1 MKRFGLALAVVLRLS
16 AGSSSAAGATLLDEG
31 DREVPDHRA
40 ATPPGWINI
49 RPSDAPSPERIDIR
63 FIGTADQAGDFAI
76 PSVTGPRFES
86 ASPSPEPATWATTL
100 AGFALLGAMLR
111 AQRQA
116 RGFA

>member
-1 MKRFGLALAVVLRLS
+1 MKRFGLALAVILRFS
-16 AGSSSAAGATLLDEG
+16 AGSSPATGATLLDEG
-31 DREVPDHRA
+31 DREIPDTRA
-40 ATPPGWINI
+40 ATPAGWIDI
-49 RPSDAPSPERIDIR
+49 APSDARSPERIDIR
-63 FIGTADQAGDFAI
+63 FIGTAGQAGDFVAPI
-76 PSVTGPRFES
+76 TGPRFES